1 MDADSAAL
9 LQLTPCFPAN
19 RPYFKAMFT
28 GIVTDVGYV
37 IGVARNGDM
46 LARISTNQDITNLAT
61 GASVSCAGVCLTV
74 LEKGWSDGNDWFTAQ
89 VSDETLSKTNLK
101 DWRIGTK
108 INLER
113 ALKVGDE
120 LGGHF
125 VTGHVDGVSK
135 VLSYQRVKDSLVLEF
150 EIPVGLAQFIARK
163 GSVTLNGA
171 SLTVNNVSGD
181 SFDVNII
188 PHTQK
193 QTTLGDL
200 QIGDKV
206 NLEIDPI
213 ARYIERY
220 NSAYQSNLKMLE
232 G

>member
-1 MDADSAAL
+1 
-9 LQLTPCFPAN
+9 
-19 RPYFKAMFT
+19 MFT
-28 GIVTDVGYV
+28 GIVSDIGYV
-37 IGVARNGDM
+37 VGVSRNGDM
-46 LARISTNQDITNLAT
+46 MVRISTNHDIKNIAT

-74 LEKGWSDGNDWFTAQ
+74 LDKGWSDGKDWFTAQ
-89 VSDETLSKTNLK
+89 VSDETLSKTTLK
-101 DWRIGTK
+101 NWKIGTK

-125 VTGHVDGVSK
+125 VTGHVDATSK
-135 VLSYQRVKDSLVLEF
+135 LLTYHRVKDSMVLEF
-150 EIPVGLAQFIARK
+150 EIPQGLGQFIARK
-163 GSVTLNGA
+163 GSVTIDGT
-171 SLTVNNVSGD
+171 SLTVNNVGD
-181 SFDVNII
+181 NSFDVNVI

-200 QIGDKV
+200 QIGDRV

-220 NSAYQSNLKMLE
+220 NSANRSSLKLLE

>member
-1 MDADSAAL
+1 
-9 LQLTPCFPAN
+9 
-19 RPYFKAMFT
+19 MFT
-28 GIVTDVGYV
+28 GIITDIGYV
-37 IGVARNGDM
+37 IGVAKNGDM
-46 LARISTNQDITNLAT
+46 LARISTNHDIKNLAT

-74 LEKGWSDGNDWFTAQ
+74 LDKGWSDGNDWFTAQ
-89 VSDETLSKTNLK
+89 VSDETISKTTLK
-101 DWRIGTK
+101 NWKIGTK

-125 VTGHVDGVSK
+125 VTGHVDAVAK
-135 VLSYQRVKDSLVLEF
+135 VLNYTRVKDSMVLEIQ
-150 EIPVGLAQFIARK
+150 IPKGLAQFIARK
-163 GSVTLNGA
+163 GSVTLDGT
-171 SLTVNNVSGD
+171 SLTVNNVYD
-181 SFDVNII
+181 SSFEVNII

-193 QTTLGDL
+193 WTTLGDV
-200 QIGDKV
+200 QIGDLL

-220 NSAYQSNLKMLE
+220 NSANRGNLKLLE

>member
-1 MDADSAAL
+1 
-9 LQLTPCFPAN
+9 
-19 RPYFKAMFT
+19 MFT
-28 GIVTDVGYV
+28 GIITDVGYV
-37 IGVARNGDM
+37 TGVSRNGDM
-46 LARISTNQDITNLAT
+46 LARISTNHDISSIAT

-74 LEKGWSDGNDWFTAQ
+74 LDKGWSDGNDWFTAEI
-89 VSDETLSKTNLK
+89 SDETLSKTTLK
-101 DWRIGTK
+101 NWKIGSK

-135 VLSYQRVKDSLVLEF
+135 LLRYERVKDSLVLEF
-150 EIPVGLAQFIARK
+150 EIPGGLHQFIARK
-163 GSVTLNGA
+163 GSVTLDGT
-171 SLTVNNVSGD
+171 SLTVNNVYD
-181 SFDVNII
+181 NSFEINVIS
-188 PHTQK
+188 HTQK

-220 NSAYQSNLKMLE
+220 NSANRSNLKMLE